1 MDDTVM
7 DFMLC
12 QLVAIAVLREHV
24 GLEVG
29 DEGLEVG
36 EHPLGRCP
44 STYAAHANKIVSEPY
59 QKRAMFKNAMPKTQT
74 SNCKRFNPLEL
85 PDKVDQSKARI
96 GDSLNKRC

>member
-12 QLVAIAVLREHV
+12 QSVAITVLREHV
-24 GLEVG
+24 GLDVG
-29 DEGLEVG
+29 YEELEVG

-59 QKRAMFKNAMPKTQT
+59 HQ
-74 SNCKRFNPLEL
+74 CH
-85 PDKVDQSKARI
+85 I
-96 GDSLNKRC
+96 I

>member
-12 QLVAIAVLREHV
+12 QSVAITVLREHV

-29 DEGLEVG
+29 DDGLEVG

-44 STYAAHANKIVSEPY
+44 STHAAHANKIVSEPY
-59 QKRAMFKNAMPKTQT
+59 QKSNVQICNAKDPNIKLQ
-74 SNCKRFNPLEL
+74 
-85 PDKVDQSKARI
+85 AI
-96 GDSLNKRC
+96 

>member
-1 MDDTVM
+1 MLCPSAPGESADASMDDTVM

-59 QKRAMFKNAMPKTQT
+59 QKEQ
-74 SNCKRFNPLEL
+74 C
-85 PDKVDQSKARI
+85 SKMQCQR
-96 GDSLNKRC
+96 SKH

>member
-1 MDDTVM
+1 MRQLLVPDMSCGAQVLQLRALTLHDAFHGRHCHGLHALPITV
-7 DFMLC
+7 LG
-12 QLVAIAVLREHV
+12 EHV

-59 QKRAMFKNAMPKTQT
+59 QKEQ
-74 SNCKRFNPLEL
+74 C
-85 PDKVDQSKARI
+85 SKMQCQR
-96 GDSLNKRC
+96 SKH